1 MTYRELLEEV
11 ADLGFDA
18 NVESLTG
25 LASATNRAL
34 RHIGRFLPP
43 VTQVI
48 LSQRAP
54 VYELREETPV
64 QGTLSASGGG
74 VMGLSFEFIGEGFV
88 RAEGDIETK
97 ERSIASP
104 RWAVC
109 KMVFSSPQDVT
120 LTFADTKGLALRSLA
135 LLSAVDDTECEALLP
150 LWGEK
155 VRYELPELC
164 PEYQSLGGV
173 PVTEAG
179 AEIRGYAVDREALYL
194 PREVRGKIQVT
205 VRRKPRLTTLDC
217 FSEEGNMDG
226 EVDCP
231 DEITDLLPLLVASY
245 VWIDLEPE
253 KAQYYKARFDE
264 QYAMWRM
271 QQKFQ
276 GKMRVVNRSG
286 W

>member
-11 ADLGFDA
+11 VDLGFDA
-18 NVESLTG
+18 NVGSLTG

-64 QGTLSASGGG
+64 KGTLTASGSG
-74 VMGLSFEFIGEGFV
+74 VMGLSFSFIGEGFL
-88 RAEGDIETK
+88 RAEGDTETK
-97 ERSIASP
+97 ERAIASP
-104 RWAVC
+104 GWATC
-109 KMVFSSPQDVT
+109 KMVFSAPQDVT
-120 LTFADTKGLALRSLA
+120 LTLANTKGLAVREFA
-135 LLSAVDDTECEALLP
+135 LLPLVDDTECETLLP
-150 LWGEK
+150 LWGEM
-155 VRYELPELC
+155 VRYELSELC
-164 PEYQSLGGV
+164 PEYLAMGGV

-179 AEIRGYAVDREALYL
+179 AEIRGYAVDKKALYL
-194 PREVRGKIQVT
+194 PREVCGKIQVT
-205 VRRKPRLTTLDC
+205 VRRNPHLATLDC
-217 FSEEGNMDG
+217 FKNEAEMDG
-226 EVDCP
+226 AVDCP

-245 VWIDLEPE
+245 VWIDVEPE
-253 KAQYYKARFDE
+253 KAQHYKARFDE

-276 GKMRVVNRSG
+276 GKMRVVNRNG